1 MIQSFVQGECNTLIS
16 TCIGEEGLDVGEVDL
31 IVCFDISNKSPV
43 RMIQRIGRTG
53 RKRDGRVVILVTE
66 GKEEQTLKACLI
78 QKDYMART
86 ILGSVEL
93 TSKLYKENSRMIP
106 DYIVPE
112 CMKISITVK
121 KDVKIKNETIK
132 GMFSRMENALTQ
144 GSSKKELN
152 DLIPDVV
159 SFWDKSILCWFKN
172 TIFYLQQN
180 FCRQPFAIKQS
191 Q

>member
-1 MIQSFVQGECNTLIS
+1 MIQSFVQGDCNTLIS

-78 QKDYMART
+78 QKHYLSKT

-93 TSKLYKENSRMIP
+93 AAKMYKENSRMIP
-106 DYIVPE
+106 DDITPA
-112 CMKISITVK
+112 CMKIHISVRK
-121 KDVKIKNETIK
+121 ESKVKNESIK
-132 GMFSRMENALTQ
+132 VFDFFLF
-144 GSSKKELN
+144 L
-152 DLIPDVV
+152 
-159 SFWDKSILCWFKN
+159 
-172 TIFYLQQN
+172 LQ
-180 FCRQPFAIKQS
+180 
-191 Q
+191 